1 MLVKGQ
7 AAGDTSPFRVVNIM
21 SRKTISEVEGRGKSF
36 LFEQKGKEIRKR
48 SVITIF
54 SFWPRVPHSQ

>member
-7 AAGDTSPFRVVNIM
+7 AAGDSSPFRVVNIM
-21 SRKTISEVEGRGKSF
+21 SRKTISGVGSGGKSF
-36 LFEQKGKEIRKR
+36 LPEQKGKEIRKR
-48 SVITIF
+48 SDITIF